1 MTTTDDS
8 VRCGVCGGAG
18 AQRSLDPE
26 EERRGI
32 EDVCY
37 HCAGTGRID
46 EETQRH
52 DRRARFAEQL
62 ASLVVS
68 DMRAARDEDTEDF
81 AFCAA
86 ENGMSERDYA
96 TTLVWDWA
104 TRFGLAL
111 DAIDIALFDAMVNAA
126 DAEGA
131 TLESA
136 VTSVQA
142 SDPARFASE
151 MTKVEDYACRMWLD
165 EIGPRSNELRKLQAS
180 RAAAREAQRAEL
192 LRRYTSRA
200 ARAEADDLPF

>member
-68 DMRAARDEDTEDF
+68 DMRVARDEDTEDF

-104 TRFGLAL
+104 ARFGQAL
-111 DAIDIALFDAMVNAA
+111 DMIDVTLLDAMVDAS

-131 TLESA
+131 TLESGIA
-136 VTSVQA
+136 SVQA
-142 SDPARFASE
+142 SDPARFACE
-151 MTKVEDYACRMWLD
+151 VAKIEDYACRMWLD
-165 EIGPRSNELRKLQAS
+165 EIGPRSEELRQL
-180 RAAAREAQRAEL
+180 RAAQKAARKAQHDEQ
-192 LRRYTSRA
+192 LRRHVARA